1 MSGTTFEVWLKPTFQ
16 KYTGDKWTMLRWH
29 CTVIKRNY
37 TYFYG
42 SSSLIKDEADGE
54 ARRSNGAFLLDPPTL
69 PVPLTVAAATIG
81 LYT

>member
-1 MSGTTFEVWLKPTFQ
+1 MTTNHIRYNMLSMTGASVSE

-29 CTVIKRNY
+29 CTVQNY
-37 TYFYG
+37 ASFHG
-42 SSSLIKDEADGE
+42 SSSLINEEADGE

-69 PVPLTVAAATIG
+69 PLPDVATIG